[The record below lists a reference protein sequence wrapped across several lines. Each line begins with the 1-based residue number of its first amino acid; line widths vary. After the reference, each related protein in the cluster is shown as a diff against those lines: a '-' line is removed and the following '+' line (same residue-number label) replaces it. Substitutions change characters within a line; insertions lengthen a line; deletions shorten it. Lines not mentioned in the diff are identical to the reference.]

1 MKKRQKLGLKK
12 SSKNIIGIIG
22 VGYVG
27 LPLAV
32 KFSDHFN
39 TICYDN
45 DKTRI
50 NELVKGYDRNLHFKS
65 NSLSKKN

>member
-45 DKTRI
+45 DKIRV
-50 NELVKGYDRNLHFKS
+50 NELI
-65 NSLSKKN
+65 